1 MQTIS
6 ISDFRQNITNTI
18 KQSSS
23 QPITIF
29 QRSKPKAIIVN
40 AEYFQSLEN
49 AVLDL
54 TDSAEAEKA
63 KKETKSSFQNYVNK
77 RWGNDFK

>member
-18 KQSSS
+18 NNTSD
-23 QPITIF
+23 QPITVF
-29 QRSKPKAIIVN
+29 QRSKPKAVIVS
-40 AEYFQSLEN
+40 ADYFQSLEN

-63 KKETKSSFQNYVNK
+63 KKETKTSFQNYVNK
-77 RWGNDFK
+77 RWGNLQ